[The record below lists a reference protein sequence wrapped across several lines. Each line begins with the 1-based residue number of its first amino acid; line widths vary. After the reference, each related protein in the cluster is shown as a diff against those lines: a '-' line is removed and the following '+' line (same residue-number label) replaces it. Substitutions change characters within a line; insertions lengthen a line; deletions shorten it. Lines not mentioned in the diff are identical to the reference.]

1 MDLLK
6 KYNPWEIVVALLP
19 PLFAIDEIWHSYADD
34 YPSALYQIV
43 KHVFAFGYLAI
54 LLYSVYCMYRGAK
67 WSGRFPKLMLTL
79 LITLTADKLMAFVNG
94 FFPQDPLPDPDA
106 MWKYY
111 VLGTLSLAYTVVTLI
126 VIVRMFMA
134 RLNVLA
140 IAFTC
145 GAVAL
150 PLLSTLIFSLLSA
163 FSGNMMWD
171 GLYTTVDIVAHATSF
186 LGSLCY
192 SVIFLYRNDFYKPL
206 DE

>member
-1 MDLLK
+1 MDFLK
-6 KYNPWEIVVALLP
+6 KYKPWEIVVALLP

-43 KHVFAFGYLAI
+43 KHVFAFGYIAI

-150 PLLSTLIFSLLSA
+150 PLLSSLIFSLLSA
-163 FSGNMMWD
+163 FSGNRQSD

-192 SVIFLYRNDFYKPL
+192 SVCFLYRKDFYKPI

>member
-1 MDLLK
+1 MLK
-6 KYNPWEIVVALLP
+6 RFKIWEIVVALLP
-19 PLFAIDEIWHSYADD
+19 LLFAIDEIWHYHTDE

-43 KHVFAFGYLAI
+43 KHLFAFGYIAI

-79 LITLTADKLMAFVNG
+79 LITLTAAKLLAFVNR
-94 FFPQDPLPDPDA
+94 FLPQGPTGDFGVP
-106 MWKYY
+106 WYYY
-111 VLGTLSLAYTVVTLI
+111 VLAGLSIAYTVVLLFA
-126 VIVRMFMA
+126 IVRMFMA

-145 GAVAL
+145 VVVAL

-163 FSGNMMWD
+163 FSGNRQSD
-171 GLYTTVDIVAHATSF
+171 GLHTTVEIVAHATSF
-186 LGSLCY
+186 LTSLCY
-192 SVIFLYRNDFYKPL
+192 SVIFLYRNDFYKPI

>member
-19 PLFAIDEIWHSYADD
+19 PLFAIDQIWHYYTDD

-43 KHVFAFGYLAI
+43 KRVFDFGYIAI

-79 LITLTADKLMAFVNG
+79 LITLAAAKLMAFVNG
-94 FFPQDPLPDPDA
+94 FFPQDPSPDPDA
-106 MWKYY
+106 MRKYY
-111 VLGTLSLAYTVVTLI
+111 VLDTLSLAYTVVTLF

-145 GAVAL
+145 AAVAL
-150 PLLSTLIFSLLSA
+150 PLLSSLAFDLVFT
-163 FSGNMMWD
+163 FSGSLTD
-171 GLYTTVDIVAHATSF
+171 GTDTSLKLIAHTSSI
-186 LGSLCY
+186 LVSLCY

>member
-6 KYNPWEIVVALLP
+6 KYKPWEIVVALLP
-19 PLFAIDEIWHSYADD
+19 PLFAIDEIWHYYIDD

-43 KHVFAFGYLAI
+43 KHVFAFGYIAI
-54 LLYSVYCMYRGAK
+54 LLYAVYCMYRGAK
-67 WSGRFPKLMLTL
+67 WSGRFPKVMLTL
-79 LITLTADKLMAFVNG
+79 LITLAAAKLMAFVNG
-94 FFPQDPLPDPDA
+94 FFPQDPLPNPDA

-111 VLGTLSLAYTVVTLI
+111 VLGTLSLAYTVVTLFA
-126 VIVRMFMA
+126 IVRMFMA
-134 RLNVLA
+134 KLNVLA

-145 GAVAL
+145 VAVAL

-186 LGSLCY
+186 LTSLCY

>member
-1 MDLLK
+1 MLK
-6 KYNPWEIVVALLP
+6 RFKTWEIVVALLP
-19 PLFAIDEIWHSYADD
+19 PLFAIDEIWHYYTDD

-43 KHVFAFGYLAI
+43 EHVFAFGYIAI

-111 VLGTLSLAYTVVTLI
+111 VLG
-126 VIVRMFMA
+126 
-134 RLNVLA
+134 NVLA

-150 PLLSTLIFSLLSA
+150 PLLSSLIFSLLSA

-192 SVIFLYRNDFYKPL
+192 SVIFLYRNDFYKPI

>member
-1 MDLLK
+1 MLK
-6 KYNPWEIVVALLP
+6 RFKTWEIVVALLP
-19 PLFAIDEIWHSYADD
+19 LLFAIDEIWHYYTDD

-43 KHVFAFGYLAI
+43 EHLFAFGYIAI

-79 LITLTADKLMAFVNG
+79 LITLTAAELLTFAGRFL
-94 FFPQDPLPDPDA
+94 PQGPTEDFGVP
-106 MWKYY
+106 WYYY
-111 VLGTLSLAYTVVTLI
+111 VMTGLSIAYTVVSLFA
-126 VIVRMFMA
+126 IVRMFMA

-145 GAVAL
+145 LAVAL
-150 PLLSTLIFSLLSA
+150 PLLSSLIFSLLSA

-192 SVIFLYRNDFYKPL
+192 SVIFLYRNDFYKPI

>member
-19 PLFAIDEIWHSYADD
+19 PLFAIDEIWHYCTDD

-43 KHVFAFGYLAI
+43 KHVFAFGYIAI

-67 WSGRFPKLMLTL
+67 WSGRFPKVMLTL
-79 LITLTADKLMAFVNG
+79 LITLTAAELLG
-94 FFPQDPLPDPDA
+94 FAGRFLPQGPTEDMCVP
-106 MWKYY
+106 WYY
-111 VLGTLSLAYTVVTLI
+111 NVLTVLTLAYTVVSLFA
-126 VIVRMFMA
+126 IVRMFMA

-145 GAVAL
+145 VAVAL
-150 PLLSTLIFSLLSA
+150 PLLSSLIFSLLSA

>member
-1 MDLLK
+1 MLK
-6 KYNPWEIVVALLP
+6 RFKTWEIVVALLP
-19 PLFAIDEIWHSYADD
+19 LLFAIDEIWHSYADD

-43 KHVFAFGYLAI
+43 KRVFDFGYIAI
-54 LLYSVYCMYRGAK
+54 LLYAVYCMYRGAK

-79 LITLTADKLMAFVNG
+79 LITLAAAKLMAFANG
-94 FFPQDPLPDPDA
+94 FLPQGPTEDLGVP
-106 MWKYY
+106 WYYY
-111 VLGTLSLAYTVVTLI
+111 VLTGLSLAYMVVMLF

-145 GAVAL
+145 VAVAL

-186 LGSLCY
+186 LTSLCY
-192 SVIFLYRNDFYKPL
+192 SVIFLYRNDFYKPI

>member
-1 MDLLK
+1 MLK
-6 KYNPWEIVVALLP
+6 RFKTWEIIVALLP
-19 PLFAIDEIWHSYADD
+19 PLFAIDEIWHYYADD

-43 KHVFAFGYLAI
+43 KHLFAFGYIAI

-79 LITLTADKLMAFVNG
+79 LITLTAAELLTFAGRFL
-94 FFPQDPLPDPDA
+94 PQGPTEDFGVP
-106 MWKYY
+106 WYYY
-111 VLGTLSLAYTVVTLI
+111 VMTGLTLAYMVVSLFA
-126 VIVRMFMA
+126 IVRMFMA

-145 GAVAL
+145 VAVAL
-150 PLLSTLIFSLLSA
+150 PLLSSLIFSLLSA

-186 LGSLCY
+186 LTSLCY
-192 SVIFLYRNDFYKPL
+192 SVIFLYRNDFYKPI

>member
-43 KHVFAFGYLAI
+43 KHVFAFGYIAI

-111 VLGTLSLAYTVVTLI
+111 VLGTLSLAYTVVLLFA
-126 VIVRMFMA
+126 IVRMFMA

-145 GAVAL
+145 VVVAL
-150 PLLSTLIFSLLSA
+150 PLLSSLIFSLLSA

>member
-19 PLFAIDEIWHSYADD
+19 PLFAIDEIWHYHTDE

-43 KHVFAFGYLAI
+43 KHVFAFGYIAI

-67 WSGRFPKLMLTL
+67 WSGRFPKVMLTL
-79 LITLTADKLMAFVNG
+79 LITLTAAELLAFAG
-94 FFPQDPLPDPDA
+94 RFLPQGPTEDFGVP
-106 MWKYY
+106 WHYY
-111 VLGTLSLAYTVVTLI
+111 VLTGLTLAYTVVLLFA
-126 VIVRMFMA
+126 IVRMFMA

-145 GAVAL
+145 LVVVL
-150 PLLSTLIFSLLSA
+150 PLLSSLAFRLFCADFDDSTSTTLNIISHTNSIL
-163 FSGNMMWD
+163 
-171 GLYTTVDIVAHATSF
+171 T
-186 LGSLCY
+186 SLCY
-192 SVIFLYRNDFYKPL
+192 SMIFLYRNDFYKPL